1 MKRINAVVAGVVA
14 GVSLAVAAA
23 TYAQPSG
30 GMDPCSGH
38 GMGRGMGPGHGPM
51 AGVDPATMIAS
62 HLDDLKAQLKI
73 TTAQEAAWQTFTT
86 AAKQQATGMQA
97 MHTQM
102 QQGSGTAP
110 ERMAQLT
117 AAMQQRA
124 AGMATMTNAL
134 KDLYAALT
142 PEQRAIADQHFSM
155 MGPHA
160 MRPGA
165 HAS

>member
-14 GVSLAVAAA
+14 GVSLAVAAV

-30 GMDPCSGH
+30 GMGPCSGH
-38 GMGRGMGPGHGPM
+38 GMGMGPGHGAM
-51 AGVDPATMIAS
+51 AGVDPVTMIDS
-62 HLDDLKAQLKI
+62 HLGDLKAQLKI

-86 AAKQQATGMQA
+86 AAKQQATGMRA
-97 MHTQM
+97 MQTQM
-102 QQGSGTAP
+102 QQGAGTAP

-124 AGMATMTNAL
+124 TGMATMTNAL

-142 PEQRAIADQHFSM
+142 PEQRTIADQHFCGM
-155 MGPHA
+155 GAGRMHLGPHS
-160 MRPGA
+160 G
-165 HAS
+165 